1 MGIADMLLSKRR
13 NQGPQPATDI
23 MQPGEAAPS
32 PASAN
37 TGQTKSPAQAAILE
51 KFGKEI
57 QIFSNPMILN
67 MLSQLAKVSGLGK
80 PDAAKT
86 DQDFLLA
93 LIDALRNDAHKTHGK
108 LHELH
113 SALGELL
120 DADHQGGYS
129 TEHCAIV
136 AESRENGDIRHDGS
150 REDDPGRH
158 AEGGVAS
165 AISEREGVDSGYE
178 TALPRGV
185 DAARAESGVLV
196 PEMGHEQ

>member
-13 NQGPQPATDI
+13 NQEPQAVTDT
-23 MQPGEAAPS
+23 MQPGEAAQS
-32 PASAN
+32 PVSASI
-37 TGQTKSPAQAAILE
+37 GQTSPAQAAILE
-51 KFGKEI
+51 KFGKEM

-80 PDAAKT
+80 PGQAKT

-93 LIDALRNDAHKTHGK
+93 LIDALRNDAHKTHSK

-120 DADHQGGYS
+120 NADHDAGYS
-129 TEHCAIV
+129 TEHCANTS
-136 AESRENGDIRHDGS
+136 ESRENGNIRHDGS

-158 AEGGVAS
+158 TEGGMAD
-165 AISEREGVDSGYE
+165 AISEREGADSGHE
-178 TALPRGV
+178 ATLPGGM
-185 DAARAESGVLV
+185 DAARAESGVSL